1 MRQWINFIA
10 QFIKKIYICVYRI
23 TNVLILSSS
32 EIWID
37 TNGTRNVKQSVTEIS
52 KVNIPWLKI
61 NKRKCSR
68 YQFF

>member
-52 KVNIPWLKI
+52 KVNIPWNVKD
-61 NKRKCSR
+61 
-68 YQFF
+68 